1 MFQFRI
7 PKKQLC
13 PKCRKI
19 IDRRYKEYRRLK
31 QRAYMHEWRLKNPLG
46 FVEKRS
52 KPKSKINL

>member
-13 PKCRKI
+13 LKCRKI

-46 FVEKRS
+46 FVDKRS
-52 KPKSKINL
+52 KPKK